1 MTKIITR
8 EAFKTVEDII
18 AAGKTPWVVLND
30 EVAVI
35 ARAGRAAAREA
46 KAANGF
52 NGAVE
57 KYEAGQFEL
66 ETPPKPAAPAPKA
79 DKEIV
84 RKSTATGPC
93 RLVWDI
99 AERMEGQRR
108 KDIIAACVEAG
119 VAYYTARTQYQM
131 WLTIRNEERA
141 REAAQ
146 AAKKA

>member
-30 EVAVI
+30 EVAVV
-35 ARAGRAAAREA
+35 ARPGRAAAREA

-57 KYEAGQFEL
+57 KYEAEQFEL
-66 ETPPKPAAPAPKA
+66 ETPPAPVEQPKVE
-79 DKEIV
+79 KEIT
-84 RKSTATGPC
+84 RKSTASDPC
-93 RLVWDI
+93 RLVWEI

-108 KDIIAACVEAG
+108 KDIIAACVAAG
-119 VAYYTARTQYQM
+119 VAFYTARTQYQL

-146 AAKKA
+146 KTKKA